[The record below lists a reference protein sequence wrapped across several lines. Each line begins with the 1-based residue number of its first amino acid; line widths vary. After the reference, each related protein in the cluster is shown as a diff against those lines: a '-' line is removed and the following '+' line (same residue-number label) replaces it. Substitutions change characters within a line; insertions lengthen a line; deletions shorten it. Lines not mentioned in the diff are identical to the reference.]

1 MALRKLLRT
10 CKAASKH
17 GPLGSGSGGAATANS
32 ELVRIAQEELA
43 QAEAGLG
50 EAGQAV
56 KEGVGA
62 QGQAA
67 GGTGVTPLADRANP
81 LG

>member
-1 MALRKLLRT
+1 MLRKLLRT

-17 GPLGSGSGGAATANS
+17 GPAGSGSGGAATANS

-43 QAEAGLG
+43 RADAGIG

-56 KEGVGA
+56 KEGAGP
-62 QGQAA
+62 QRQAA
-67 GGTGVTPLADRANP
+67 GGTSATPLADGANP
-81 LG
+81 SG